1 MSRRWV
7 ANTVRPGSSNET
19 SAIKT
24 WSYLADLALVGE
36 GGLVA
41 VVAVGDQ
48 ELAGRELGRDRLV
61 NRRIADSPD
70 AVGRAVAVGHLTPG
84 IAERRLEVLPALP
97 GWRAKIGE
105 RLWRGRG

>member
-1 MSRRWV
+1 MRRAPSDV
-7 ANTVRPGSSNET
+7 VLRVLA
-19 SAIKT
+19 
-24 WSYLADLALVGE
+24 ADLALVGE

-70 AVGRAVAVGHLTPG
+70 AVGRAVVGHLTPG
-84 IAERRLEVLPALP
+84 IAERRLEVLPGAA
-97 GWRAKIGE
+97 GMEGE
-105 RLWRGRG
+105 DRGRGCGGWRG